1 MGEGHP
7 REGRPARPAKES
19 GSVEPVGSVEVN
31 GSAAVGDPAEAGAS
45 ATPSDPPG
53 AARVVAG
60 AGRRK
65 AKAGGRRRRT
75 GSGRGAAGGAVAPGT
90 PASKPAGPGSADG
103 GAAEAVGAEEAK
115 TGSLPVDA
123 ERGAGAARAGAAL
136 GRARRRAEVL
146 DRQRS
151 AVERG
156 ADFSRYHRRD
166 AARRELMRRRI
177 RWTLRQATKEVRE
190 RGDLGMA
197 TAEYAV
203 ALLAAVGLATVLYKV
218 VTGGAVQS
226 ALQAAV
232 MKALHG

>member
-1 MGEGHP
+1 M
-7 REGRPARPAKES
+7 
-19 GSVEPVGSVEVN
+19 EPLGSVEVN
-31 GSAAVGDPAEAGAS
+31 VSAAVGDPAAAGAS

-65 AKAGGRRRRT
+65 AKPGGRKRRT
-75 GSGRGAAGGAVAPGT
+75 RSGRGAAGSALAPGT
-90 PASKPAGPGSADG
+90 RASKPAGPGSADG
-103 GAAEAVGAEEAK
+103 GAAEDAK

-136 GRARRRAEVL
+136 VRARRRAEVL